1 MRCYL
6 FKDVSEVA
14 GVLGISESSVHRYSH
29 LFRVTGDVRP
39 IAKRNGP
46 AKELSEFEVLFLVN
60 LVLTMPGIYLR
71 ELQDELC
78 RSLMHWV
85 DLSTICRTLHSVG
98 MTRQVLKQYAIQRSE
113 VKRAEFWMEVA
124 YIDPSMIVWIDET
137 GFDRRNSLRKFG
149 YGIRGSPPVSYS
161 LKLRGRRYS
170 AIGIL
175 STDGIEDVLIVDESV
190 DGEKFLLFVRKCL
203 LPILMPF
210 NGHNPKSVVVLDN
223 ASIHHTAAVEETIR
237 SVGAIVRFL
246 PPYSPDMNPLE
257 EVFAEVK
264 KFLAA
269 NDPIL
274 QSTQSPS
281 TIINHAFLSV
291 SMTNCNAYIA
301 HAGYAE
307 CGS

>member
-1 MRCYL
+1 MHIYL
-6 FKDVSEVA
+6 DKDAGEVA
-14 GVLGISESSVHRYSH
+14 RVLGVSESSVYRYSQ

-39 IAKRNGP
+39 LAKRNGP

-60 LVLTMPGIYLR
+60 LALSKPGIYLR

-85 DLSTICRTLHSVG
+85 DLSTICRALHGVG
-98 MTRQVLKQYAIQRSE
+98 MTRQVMKQYSVRRSE
-113 VKRAEFWMEVA
+113 VKRAEFWLEFD
-124 YIDPSMIVWIDET
+124 YIDPFMIVWIDET

-149 YGIRGSPPVSYS
+149 YGIRGLPPVNYS

-175 STDGIEDVLIVDESV
+175 STDGVEDVYIVDESV
-190 DGEKFLLFVRKCL
+190 NGEKFLFFVRKYL

-210 NGHNPKSVVVLDN
+210 NGSNPKSIVVLDN
-223 ASIHHTAAVEETIR
+223 ASIHHTAAVEATIR
-237 SVGAIVRFL
+237 SVGAIVRYL

-264 KFLAA
+264 QFLVS

-291 SMTNCNAYIA
+291 SVANCNSYIA
-301 HAGYAE
+301 HAGY
-307 CGS
+307 C